1 MQINDGSTSK
11 SFIRN
16 SSSENSSCYQRSYFG
31 HCPFL
36 YLSFDKNYR
45 DQGCLKYRNE
55 SIVGKKGPKT
65 KSSHR
70 DSNPGTL
77 VRDAPYSQR
86 RPKIKKV
93 K

>member
-1 MQINDGSTSK
+1 MAVLPRVLLEILRVQIVLVTK
-11 SFIRN
+11 EVILVIVL
-16 SSSENSSCYQRSYFG
+16 
-31 HCPFL
+31 FL

-45 DQGCLKYRNE
+45 DQECLKYRNAL
-55 SIVGKKGPKT
+55 ILGKKGPKT
-65 KSSHR
+65 TSSHR
-70 DSNPGTL
+70 DSNSGTL